1 MDEAAAVDV
10 QVLGGQNGLVKTGL
24 ILAAAWHW
32 PSQPRHCLVFVN
44 KICQSRD
51 ADLHM
56 VFRLFCFNKSLTKTA
71 LFEPLC
77 LFFAILGSS
86 LDSREA
92 EKSPLA
98 KAMAV
103 QPINMN
109 VEFNKPPPHNF
120 FLEISRVED

>member
-1 MDEAAAVDV
+1 MDEAVV
-10 QVLGGQNGLVKTGL
+10 RVEVLGRGETGLVKRASR
-24 ILAAAWHW
+24 IAAAWGFPARH
-32 PSQPRHCLVFVN
+32 RHCLVFVN

-71 LFEPLC
+71 LFEPFC
-77 LFFAILGSS
+77 LFFAILGSY

-103 QPINMN
+103 RPVNSKS
-109 VEFNKPPPHNF
+109 VEFNNPPPHNF
-120 FLEISRVED
+120 F